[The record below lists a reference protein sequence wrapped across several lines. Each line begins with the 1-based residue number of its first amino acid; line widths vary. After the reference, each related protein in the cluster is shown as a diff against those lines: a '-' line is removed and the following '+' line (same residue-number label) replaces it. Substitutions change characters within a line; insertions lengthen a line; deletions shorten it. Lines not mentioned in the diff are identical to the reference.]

1 MKGSTDLLTQI
12 EIGAH
17 DPESDVPS
25 LLRLCIK
32 LGSETSTERLREWAS
47 LELKGYGS
55 DDDLP
60 QYRLIGA
67 PLQLDGI
74 LGNTYVRRKPVP
86 HMLIPDFARD
96 SVGSGQVR
104 MAQPI
109 AELVD
114 LLASA
119 RKEGGDAIKL
129 GPYMAPE
136 LVALMNSELAK
147 AEQESLFG
155 GYSPPPSQQID
166 RIYWSINPAP
176 IAGIVDRVRTN
187 LVELVAEMRAGTPVG
202 QGLPTPEIA
211 QQAVDVA
218 INGSKNRVTIIH
230 ASGTGDV
237 AGSTGG
243 AASTGAEPESKSRR
257 WAWWIFGI
265 VGVVG
270 VLVAIIAL
278 FI

>member
-12 EIGAH
+12 ESGAH
-17 DPESDVPS
+17 DPDSDLPT
-25 LLRLCIK
+25 LLRLCMK
-32 LGSETSTERLREWAS
+32 LGSETGSERLREWAS

-60 QYRLIGA
+60 PYRLIGA
-67 PLQLDGI
+67 PLQFDGV
-74 LGNTYVRRKPVP
+74 LGNSYVKGKPVP

-109 AELVD
+109 AEIVD

-119 RKEGGDAIKL
+119 RKDKEGAIKL
-129 GPYMAPE
+129 GPFMAPE
-136 LVALMNSELAK
+136 LVAVMNSELAK
-147 AEQESLFG
+147 AQQASFPG
-155 GYSPPPSQQID
+155 GYSLPPSQQID
-166 RIYWSINPAP
+166 RIYWSVNLSP

-187 LVELVAEMRAGTPVG
+187 LVELVAEMRAGTPAG
-202 QGLPTPEIA
+202 QSLPTAEIA

-230 ASGTGDV
+230 ALGTGDV

-243 AASTGAEPESKSRR
+243 QRLLGRSRNPNH
-257 WAWWIFGI
+257 A
-265 VGVVG
+265 VGRG
-270 VLVAIIAL
+270 GSSGSSAL
-278 FI
+278 